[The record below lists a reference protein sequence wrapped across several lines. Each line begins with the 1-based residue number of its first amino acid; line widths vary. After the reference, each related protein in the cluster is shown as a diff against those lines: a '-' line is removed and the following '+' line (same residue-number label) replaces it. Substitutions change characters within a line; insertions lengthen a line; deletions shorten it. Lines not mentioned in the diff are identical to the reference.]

1 MNVFKLVYPEYWV
14 QEISKIVKFFCM
26 SPDGEESN
34 LDWKDFFF
42 KSFKDQVQAV
52 YIQTGVEGMASDYKL
67 LKNPFIQHLLPLKV
81 VCVEFNNAE

>member
-42 KSFKDQVQAV
+42 KSFKD
-52 YIQTGVEGMASDYKL
+52 
-67 LKNPFIQHLLPLKV
+67 
-81 VCVEFNNAE
+81 